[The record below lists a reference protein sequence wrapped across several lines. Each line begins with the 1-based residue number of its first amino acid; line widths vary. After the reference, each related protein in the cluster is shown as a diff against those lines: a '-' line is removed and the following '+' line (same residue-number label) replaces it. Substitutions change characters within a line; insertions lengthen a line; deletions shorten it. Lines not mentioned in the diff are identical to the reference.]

1 MISRLVVATLPV
13 EEARPLAESLLASG
27 EPRASAA
34 PPTAEAIP
42 FVQAALIGSLAAAV
56 LAAVAVLISH
66 S

>member
-1 MISRLVVATLPV
+1 LLPHFP
-13 EEARPLAESLLASG
+13 ARKRDHSPNPFLASG
-27 EPRASAA
+27 EPRASDA
-34 PPTAEAIP
+34 PPAAESIP